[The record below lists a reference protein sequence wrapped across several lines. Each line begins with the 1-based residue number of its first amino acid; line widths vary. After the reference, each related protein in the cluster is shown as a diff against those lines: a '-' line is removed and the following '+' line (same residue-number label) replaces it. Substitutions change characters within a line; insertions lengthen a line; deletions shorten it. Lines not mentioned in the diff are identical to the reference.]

1 MLYNITATKGAYVSV
16 IFQYAGCNGKIP
28 NCSSAYSTQAKAR
41 SALEELWM
49 QRIPLLRER
58 LAIEGRSDVSSTS
71 VRTTTT
77 GLSWDAIKI
86 TMDAIEQQI
95 RSLPPDPDTI
105 AARLLMDYENYSL
118 EIATEIG
125 SPRGSLRWIADAYLG
140 VHLNDLRG
148 FIFHSS

>member
-1 MLYNITATKGAYVSV
+1 
-16 IFQYAGCNGKIP
+16 
-28 NCSSAYSTQAKAR
+28 
-41 SALEELWM
+41 M

-105 AARLLMDYENYSL
+105 AARLLIDYENYSL
-118 EIATEIG
+118 ETATEIG
-125 SPRGSLRWIADAYLG
+125 SPRGSLR
-140 VHLNDLRG
+140 
-148 FIFHSS
+148 